1 MSRNRKHITAI
12 VFAAAVMLPAAA
24 HAYIG
29 PGAGFALISSFLTL
43 VIAFFTAFFA
53 LLTFPFRATVRHLR
67 RRRSLKRSK
76 ARKVIMLGLDG
87 LEPTICERMMQNGEL
102 PNMKK
107 LMESGSYRR
116 LGTSTP
122 ALSPVAWST
131 FSTGVD
137 SSRHAIYDFLTR
149 DRRTYLPKLSSS
161 EVYGAQKF
169 LRLGP
174 FTVPLGKGGVRM
186 LRKSKTFW
194 KILSD
199 HGVFCSVLR
208 VPITFPVEK
217 INGVMISGM
226 CVPDLRGSMGS
237 FTYFTTSAEDERI
250 GGKIVQVERASDGWM
265 TTTIPGPNSPLDGK
279 LLELPLSFRVN
290 GAGNGGPKGLEVN
303 VNGETCVVAERTYS
317 PWIRLTFKAAPGIK
331 LNGIVRFYPTRIADE
346 VGLYMTPIHI
356 DPEKPAMPLS
366 HPSFYSIY
374 LAKLM
379 GPFGTLGLAEDTWA
393 LNERVL
399 DEKGF
404 IEQAYLLHDERK
416 KMWFHTLDRL
426 SDGLACI
433 VFDLS
438 DRLQHMFFRYLDEEH
453 PANRGKDTSEYR
465 NAVYDMYREMD
476 DLVGKTMEYAD
487 DKTALFVMSDH
498 GFKQFKRGVNINS
511 WLRDQGLLVTT
522 EGAGEGEYLSSV
534 DWKRTKAYSIGLD
547 GIYINLEGRERDGTV
562 SKEEFEAIKK
572 TIVDGLTGLQDTNGA
587 PGINHVYD
595 VKNDFSGPYRNEG
608 PDLIVG
614 FSEGYRVSW
623 DCAKGTIVDH
633 IFEDNTKSWSGD
645 HCIDPVLVPGVL
657 YSNLELSEQ
666 APRLMDLGPTVL
678 DLFGVD
684 APAYMVGKSVL

>member
-1 MSRNRKHITAI
+1 MYRNRAVISAI
-12 VFAAAVMLPAAA
+12 VIVAGLLVPAAA

-43 VIAFFTAFFA
+43 VIAFFTAFLA
-53 LLTFPFRATVRHLR
+53 LLTFPFRAIVRHSR

-76 ARKVIMLGLDG
+76 ASKVIVLGLDG
-87 LEPTICERMMQNGEL
+87 LEPTICERMMEDGEL

-107 LMESGSYRR
+107 LMDTGSYRR
-116 LGTSTP
+116 LATSTP

-131 FSTGVD
+131 FATGVD

-161 EVYGAQKF
+161 EVHGAQKF
-169 LRLGP
+169 IRLGP
-174 FTVPLGKGGVRM
+174 VTVPIGKGGVRM

-194 KILSD
+194 KVLSD

-217 INGVMISGM
+217 INGVMIAGM

-237 FTYFTTSAEDERI
+237 FTYFTSSEVDDKI
-250 GGKIVQVERASDGWM
+250 GGKIVRTENGSDGWM
-265 TTTIPGPNSPLDGK
+265 TAVIPGPASPLDGK
-279 LLELPLSFRVN
+279 LLELPLSFRVREAGDG
-290 GAGNGGPKGLEVN
+290 GASSLDVKVSGQ
-303 VNGETCVVAERTYS
+303 TVVVSERTYS

-331 LNGIVRFYPTRIADE
+331 LNGIVRFYPTRIADD

-374 LAKLM
+374 LAKLL
-379 GPFGTLGLAEDTWA
+379 GPYGTLGLAEDTWA

-404 IEQAYLLHDERK
+404 LDQAYLLHDERK

-426 SDGLACI
+426 SGGLACI

-438 DRLQHMFFRYLDEEH
+438 DRLQHMFFRYLDDTH
-453 PANRGKDTSEYR
+453 PANRGKDTSEYS
-465 NAVYDMYREMD
+465 NAVYQMYHEMD
-476 DLVGKTMEYAD
+476 DLVGKTMEYVD
-487 DKTALFVMSDH
+487 DDTALFVMSDH
-498 GFKQFKRGVNINS
+498 GFKQFKRGVNVNT
-511 WLRDQGLLVTT
+511 WLRDEGLLTT
-522 EGAGEGEYLSSV
+522 NEGAAGGEFLSTV
-534 DWKRTKAYSIGLD
+534 DWTKTRAYSIGLD
-547 GIYINLEGRERDGTV
+547 GIYINLKGRERDGTV
-562 SKEEFEAIKK
+562 GADEFEAVKK
-572 TIVDGLTGLQDTNGA
+572 TIVDGLAALRDENGSPA
-587 PGINHVYD
+587 VNHVYD
-595 VKNDFSGPYRNEG
+595 VKNDFTGPYRNEG

-633 IFEDNTKSWSGD
+633 VFEDNTKSWSGD
-645 HCIDPVLVPGVL
+645 HCIDPVLVPGIL
-657 YSNLELSEQ
+657 YSNLQLGEKD
-666 APRLMDLGPTVL
+666 PRLMDLGPTVL

-684 APAYMVGKSVL
+684 VPGYMVGKSIL

>member
-1 MSRNRKHITAI
+1 MFRKRTLIPAI
-12 VFAAAVMLPAAA
+12 VISATLLVPAAA

-43 VIAFFTAFFA
+43 LIAFFTAFFA
-53 LLTFPFRATVRHLR
+53 LLTFPFRALIRHTR
-67 RRRSLKRSK
+67 RRRSLARSK
-76 ARKVIMLGLDG
+76 VRKVILLGLDG
-87 LEPTICERMMQNGEL
+87 LEPTICEPMMEKGEL

-107 LMESGSYRR
+107 LMENGSYRR

-137 SSRHAIYDFLTR
+137 SSRHAIYDFLSR

-174 FTVPLGKGGVRM
+174 LTIPFGKGGVRM

-194 KILSD
+194 KILSE

-237 FTYFTTSAEDERI
+237 FTFFTTRGVDDKI
-250 GGKIVQVERASDGWM
+250 GGKIVGVERGSDGWM
-265 TTTIPGPNSPLDGK
+265 SASIPGPVSPLDGK
-279 LLELPLSFRVN
+279 LLQLPLQFRADGLDG
-290 GAGNGGPKGLEVN
+290 GARGLEVK
-303 VNGETCVVAERTYS
+303 VGEETCVVAERTYS
-317 PWIRLTFKAAPGIK
+317 PWMRLTFKAAPGVK
-331 LNGIVRFYPTRIADE
+331 LNGIVRFYPTGIGDDI
-346 VGLYMTPIHI
+346 GLYMTPIHI
-356 DPEKPAMPLS
+356 DPEKPAMPFS
-366 HPSFYSIY
+366 HPSYYSIY
-374 LAKLM
+374 LAKLL
-379 GPFGTLGLAEDTWA
+379 GPYGTLGLAEDTWA

-426 SDGLACI
+426 GDGLACI

-438 DRLQHMFFRYLDEEH
+438 DRLQHMFFRYLDDDH
-453 PANRGKDTSEYR
+453 PANRDKDTSEYR
-465 NAVYDMYREMD
+465 DAVYQMYREMD
-476 DLVGKTMEYAD
+476 DLVGKTLEYVD
-487 DKTALFVMSDH
+487 DDTALFVMSDH
-498 GFKQFKRGVNINS
+498 GFKQFKRGINVNT
-511 WLRDQGLLVTT
+511 WLRDQGLLVMK
-522 EGAGEGEYLSSV
+522 ENAGQGEYLSSV
-534 DWKRTKAYSIGLD
+534 DWTKTKAYSLGLD
-547 GIYINLEGRERDGTV
+547 GVYINLKGRERDGTV
-562 SKEEFEAIKK
+562 DAAEFEAVKK
-572 TIVDGLTGLQDTNGA
+572 AVVDGLKSLRDEDGTLA
-587 PGINHVYD
+587 VNHVYD
-595 VKNDFSGPYRNEG
+595 VKNDFTGPYRNEG
-608 PDLIVG
+608 PDLIIG

-633 IFEDNTKSWSGD
+633 VFEDNTKSWSGD
-645 HCIDPVLVPGVL
+645 HCIDPVLVPGIL
-657 YSNLELSEQ
+657 YSNLKLGEQ
-666 APRLMDLGPTVL
+666 EPKLMDLGPTVL
-678 DLFGVD
+678 ELFGVD
-684 APAYMVGKSVL
+684 VPGYMVGKSIL